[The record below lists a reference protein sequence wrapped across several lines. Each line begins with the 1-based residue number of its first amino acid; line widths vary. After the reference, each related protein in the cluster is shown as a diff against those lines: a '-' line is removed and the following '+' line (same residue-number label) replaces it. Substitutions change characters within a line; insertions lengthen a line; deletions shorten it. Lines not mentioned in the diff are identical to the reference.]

1 MARIKLR
8 AILNMKVSAT
18 PTALELIED
27 LKKLTVK
34 IYYSINQVDVV
45 MEVRQCV
52 IQLKNIWL
60 AIKMFLSEK

>member
-27 LKKLTVK
+27 LKKLMVK
-34 IYYSINQVDVV
+34 IYYSINQEDVV
-45 MEVRQCV
+45 MEVHQCV
-52 IQLKNIWL
+52 ILQKNI
-60 AIKMFLSEK
+60 